1 MCSRTCANHCTGSHL
16 SITSPLQKLRH
27 SPVGLASVQAKF
39 RVARMLLQH
48 PFKLQLESTHRIHPT
63 LGEFSQSL
71 ERGFFGIL
79 F

>member
-39 RVARMLLQH
+39 RVARML
-48 PFKLQLESTHRIHPT
+48 QLESTHRIHPT